1 MVPTLI
7 KTEKVNSINENII
20 ENSNLT
26 SKDLKPKKKT
36 CRKISVNCYWF
47 YG

>member
-26 SKDLKPKKKT
+26 SKDLKPKKK
-36 CRKISVNCYWF
+36 NM
-47 YG
+47 